1 MTTAHDVTGQ
11 PQATW
16 NIWTCSLGDPSA
28 PDMFK
33 LVYSGTHPGSYM
45 GTPALSSPYPHGD
58 PQTPALF
65 KLVHYAA
72 SGRFAFNWKAFL
84 LPMSLLTQSLRHLLV
99 TKIQG
104 FSSKHFGANFIA
116 YQMGSRI
123 FWSGEYITRLVW
135 VAAAYRNDKE
145 FLRVFLNE
153 KLTYPV
159 SNALYFAK
167 AFFLLARVG
176 SIWLLLCCLC
186 TFILWARHFVSF
198 SLCLSK
204 RFKNSHFIGS
214 FCSGDS
220 SEFLPPTPGDYQIR
234 LPDWP
239 SMLRRTTISI
249 AKYRGNC
256 FQVCHESLRKYKITP
271 ISLCF
276 S

>member
-1 MTTAHDVTGQ
+1 MQQVGGLLSTERLSCCQCAYLLNHSVTYLWQKFKDLVLTIFEQILLRTKWDLGSFKYK
-11 PQATW
+11 
-16 NIWTCSLGDPSA
+16 NIS
-28 PDMFK
+28 
-33 LVYSGTHPGSYM
+33 SG
-45 GTPALSSPYPHGD
+45 LCEI
-58 PQTPALF
+58 
-65 KLVHYAA
+65 AA
-72 SGRFAFNWKAFL
+72 VFGNDKAF
-84 LPMSLLTQSLRHLLV
+84 
-99 TKIQG
+99 
-104 FSSKHFGANFIA
+104 
-116 YQMGSRI
+116 
-123 FWSGEYITRLVW
+123 W
-135 VAAAYRNDKE
+135 
-145 FLRVFLNE
+145 RVFLNE

-239 SMLRRTTISI
+239 SMLRRTKIYI
-249 AKYRGNC
+249 AKYCGNC
-256 FQVCHESLRKYKITP
+256 FQAFLESLRKYR
-271 ISLCF
+271 
-276 S
+276 